1 MNGLAALNQAK
12 KYVDESLQGLGAV
25 KGKDGVSP
33 IIIPNADNTD
43 DIYKLD
49 ITDVNGTVTTPNL
62 KGNRGS
68 DGKTLNIEIGEV
80 TTLPSNQN
88 ATVYITGES
97 PNIKLNF
104 GIPKGEI
111 GSITDSEL
119 GDLLQKETID
129 IDFSEI
135 FN

>member
-1 MNGLAALNQAK
+1 MNGVVALKKAK
-12 KYVDESLQGLGAV
+12 DYVDKTLQGSGAV

-49 ITDVNGTVTTPNL
+49 ITDINGTVTTPNL

-68 DGKTLNIEIGEV
+68 DGKTPNIEIGEV
-80 TTLPSNQN
+80 TTLQSNQN
-88 ATVYITGES
+88 ATVHITGEF

-119 GDLLQKETID
+119 GNLLQKETID